1 MSGSFYILNNKY
13 NSLLA
18 LIASG
23 GGGGGSVN
31 NPMTSDL
38 NAGGFDIF
46 NATDIN
52 AIDLNASADATA
64 NRVIGTSLVQGAEIN
79 ATDKLIATDFNDTS
93 APSYGNLGAI
103 APPNQYEVAT
113 IDAATAEGTILGV
126 LRGIDV
132 GFKQTIYFQVIAYGA
147 KSVIRILNNVAES
160 DTPIFS
166 EISYG
171 QDTSNPARNSILFT
185 CSAASA
191 TCECAFYQNGGD
203 KGTLGAYGGAFVPSG
218 ANVIAS
224 HAVIYATAPIV
235 GNTSGTSGNFRVET
249 NLYANDGDIK
259 ILQTNNISTYTDPD
273 IAVNSNL
280 NLQSASSVKLAAS
293 VQTDQL
299 ASTTGG
305 GDIRVLSNTD
315 FGNNLLKNTLDDF
328 INIDENIDL
337 QAGGHG
343 IVNLTALTGTN
354 GGADDI
360 VMNSD
365 VDMNN
370 NAIHNID
377 NIKTDNIFENTLNNG
392 ITLHNETNMTNN
404 KIINLA
410 APTSNADGANKL
422 YVDTVAG
429 SSGVQNPMVAN
440 LDGGNFNITNTNNM
454 TATTL
459 QNTDGGNMFSK
470 GTFQHGG
477 LSIGDFGV
485 GGDTITFA
493 PSTSFKIKNFGLS
506 TTYFDYDQ
514 ATQTLTTENGARQEL
529 QNGATMEVK
538 SGADIA
544 VATGGKVDASPG
556 GSIVFNST
564 AAAPSNFGE
573 LSMLDVRGLGI
584 SNLPQSFGLVDTAPI
599 PQVFGCS
606 TMINTRFDGASLPFD
621 TGTSWNNS
629 SDGFLIYGID
639 SNTLVFQEGLPSQV
653 NNHDNN
659 QVVFNGWLVGIGANN
674 ASSLGG
680 WVCSGGASI
689 EVVGASSGS
698 FPVPCILGDS
708 SSSFNQENRIL
719 PQAGWVRADEL
730 NRGGIALAIRLNIP
744 PGDTID
750 VLDPTNLAVNMNKI
764 IIQQIPIV

>member
-1 MSGSFYILNNKY
+1 MSGSYYVLNAKY

-18 LIASG
+18 LIAG
-23 GGGGGSVN
+23 GGGGGGVS

-38 NAGGFDIF
+38 NAGGFDIT

-52 AIDLNASADATA
+52 AVDLNASADATA
-64 NRVIGTSLVQGAEIN
+64 NRVIGTSLVQGAEVN
-79 ATDKLIATDFNDTS
+79 ATDKLIAENFNNTE
-93 APSYGNLGAI
+93 APSYVNLGAI
-103 APPNQYEVAT
+103 APATQYEIAT
-113 IDAATAEGTILGV
+113 IIPKADAEGSILGV
-126 LRGIDV
+126 LRALDSGLKHTV
-132 GFKQTIYFQVIAYGA
+132 FFQVIAYA
-147 KSVIRILNNVAES
+147 DRAVIRILNNVSES
-160 DTPIFS
+160 DTPIFVS
-166 EISYG
+166 LEYG
-171 QDTSNPARNSILFT
+171 EDSIDATKNSLTFT
-185 CSAASA
+185 CGTPSS
-191 TCECAFYQNGGD
+191 TCELAFYQNQSDKGTGGYGSPFV
-203 KGTLGAYGGAFVPSG
+203 GTLGATP
-218 ANVIAS
+218 
-224 HAVIYATAPIV
+224 ATHSITYSLATLFN
-235 GNTSGTSGNFRVET
+235 NTSGTNGNFRVES
-249 NLYANDGDIK
+249 NLYADDGDIK
-259 ILQTNNISTYTDPD
+259 ILQTNNISTLTDPD
-273 IAVNSNL
+273 IAVNSTL
-280 NLQSASSVKLAAS
+280 NLQSVSSVKLAAS

-410 APTSNADGANKL
+410 APTANADGANKL

-529 QNGATMEVK
+529 ATGATMEVK
-538 SGADIA
+538 VGADIA

-639 SNTLVFQEGLPSQV
+639 SNTLVFQEGLPTGV

-689 EVVGASSGS
+689 EVIGASAGP

-750 VLDPTNLAVNMNKI
+750 VKDPTNLAVNMNKI
-764 IIQQIPIV
+764 IIQQIPVV